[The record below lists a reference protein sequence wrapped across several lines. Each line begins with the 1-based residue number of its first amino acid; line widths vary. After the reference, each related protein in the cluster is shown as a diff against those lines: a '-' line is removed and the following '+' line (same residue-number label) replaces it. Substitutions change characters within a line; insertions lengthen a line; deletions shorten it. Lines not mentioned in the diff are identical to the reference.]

1 MAGQTLQHTNPAERR
16 QFERYRLPSM
26 YTAIA
31 ARELHAEQFSLT
43 GHAYDISRGGMR
55 FELDQP
61 LEPGTRIA
69 LRIELPG
76 SAASWAEPRVVF
88 AFANV
93 VWIEQDDLDDTGPV
107 RMACVFTNFCR
118 PGDED
123 HLMRRLRSGRYAKAA

>member
-1 MAGQTLQHTNPAERR
+1 MTFSSDRR
-16 QFERYRLPSM
+16 QYERYLLPSM
-26 YTAIA
+26 YTVVAV
-31 ARELHAEQFSLT
+31 RELECDAFELS

-61 LEPGTRIA
+61 IAPGTRIA

-76 SAASWAEPRVVF
+76 GVTTDWSAPRAVF

-93 VWIEQDDLDDTGPV
+93 VWLEQDDLDSTGPV

-118 PGDED
+118 PGHEEA
-123 HLMRRLRSGRYAKAA
+123 LMRRLRSGRFAKAA

>member
-1 MAGQTLQHTNPAERR
+1 MSTNSDRR
-16 QFERYRLPSM
+16 RYERYLLPSM
-26 YTAIA
+26 YTAVA
-31 ARELHAEQFSLT
+31 ARELDSDEFTLT

-61 LEPGTRIA
+61 IEPGAKIA

-76 SAASWAEPRVVF
+76 SGANWAEPRAVF

-93 VWIEQDDLDDTGPV
+93 VWIEEDDLDSTGPV

-118 PGDED
+118 AGDED
-123 HLMRRLRSGRYAKAA
+123 RLLKRLQSGRFAQAA